1 MPPFPGVN
9 QTFSGP
15 FVPEPYDNSAFVT
28 RLADLIN
35 RRADVAAQGALQ
47 RGASRA
53 QMWQSA
59 GQAVMQTLAQL
70 AQQRELTKQRA
81 VAAEQQAIENAF
93 KNRQIAVQEAAERNA
108 AARAA
113 ADEQWRRDQFR
124 DTRATKVAENMRP
137 GDVMTPENYAR
148 DIQNTSAAPMY
159 AFQAG
164 EAERLPARGISD
176 NMPLAGVRALNPDNE
191 ALGGVIGST
200 VSSDIAARPDRYE
213 RLPSWQEQLQAD
225 TLDLQKYTA
234 RQNAANRDADNR
246 RADEAARAL
255 QDYRARQI
263 EQRNEQMALTREGL
277 ELRRQQLGVG
287 MSNKQMSNA
296 LQLAN
301 SLKAHPA
308 YADMSDIHTGWM
320 GVQAG
325 LAQANGFGDVTAIN
339 AFQRMVDPG
348 ATVREGDVALLQ
360 SAASFK
366 DKLLSEYPIEK
377 LQTGA
382 KLPKA
387 VREQMRQV
395 AENLYRVR
403 AQNYNDTVGN
413 QYHKLAEAAN
423 VPFELIGSEFVVTPS
438 ASAKGKSF
446 WDQ

>member
-35 RRADVAAQGALQ
+35 RRAEVAAQGALQ

-93 KNRQIAVQEAAERNA
+93 KNRQIATQEAAERNA

-124 DTRATKVAENMRP
+124 DTRATKLAENMRP

-159 AFQAG
+159 AFQAA

-213 RLPSWQEQLQAD
+213 RLPSWQEQVQAD
-225 TLDLQKYTA
+225 QLALAQYTA
-234 RQNAANRDADNR
+234 QQNAANRDADNR

-255 QDYRARQI
+255 QDYRTRQI

-277 ELRRQQLGVG
+277 ELRRQALGVG

-325 LAQANGFGDVTAIN
+325 LKQANGFGDVTAIN

-366 DKLLSEYPIEK
+366 DKLLSTYPLEK
-377 LQTGA
+377 LRTGA
-382 KLPKA
+382 KLPEA

-395 AENLYRVR
+395 AEHLYRVR

-413 QYHKLAEAAN
+413 QYRKLAEAAQ

>member
-1 MPPFPGVN
+1 MPVN

-81 VAAEQQAIENAF
+81 VASEQQAIENAF

-108 AARAA
+108 EARERQDQAWRQQQYEWQRDRAEKQDRNEAAQVVVSGMGPGDELSMAA
-113 ADEQWRRDQFR
+113 FNDRIKGTPYAEGFSVRPAVPATEGYGVLLPEYSPNARPAQPEAMQYAGTFAQLDKLAGNEMEKARL
-124 DTRATKVAENMRP
+124 RAT
-137 GDVMTPENYAR
+137 
-148 DIQNTSAAPMY
+148 IQNR
-159 AFQAG
+159 
-164 EAERLPARGISD
+164 EIDDE
-176 NMPLAGVRALNPDNE
+176 
-191 ALGGVIGST
+191 
-200 VSSDIAARPDRYE
+200 
-213 RLPSWQEQLQAD
+213 
-225 TLDLQKYTA
+225 
-234 RQNAANRDADNR
+234 
-246 RADEAARAL
+246 RADE
-255 QDYRARQI
+255 
-263 EQRNEQMALTREGL
+263 TL
-277 ELRRQQLGVG
+277 ELQRQRLKLGLQQLGDG
-287 MSNKQMSNA
+287 KANRQLTNA
-296 LQLAN
+296 LQLTN

-325 LAQANGFGDVTAIN
+325 LKQRNGFGDVTAIN

-366 DKLLSEYPIEK
+366 DTLLSEYPIEK
-377 LQTGA
+377 LQSGA
-382 KLPKA
+382 KLPEA
-387 VREQMRQV
+387 VRERMRQV
-395 AENLYRVR
+395 AEHLYRVR

-413 QYHKLAEAAN
+413 QYRKLAEAAQ

-438 ASAKGKSF
+438 ASAMIEAIDPSGNIHHAPAGTPLPPGWRLK
-446 WDQ
+446 Q